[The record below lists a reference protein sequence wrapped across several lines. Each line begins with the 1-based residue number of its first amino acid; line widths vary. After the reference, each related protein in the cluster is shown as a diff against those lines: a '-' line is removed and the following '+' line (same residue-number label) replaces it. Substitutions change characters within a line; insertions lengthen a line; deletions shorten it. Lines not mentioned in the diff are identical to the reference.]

1 MRIASY
7 SVATLRGILV
17 LPKFFRAR
25 PDVIFLIVTIQ
36 DGQAREPYKLNI
48 HASDV
53 QIVGVMTTV
62 GVVKETKKGFVDSF
76 HAVQAG
82 IINKESPTPKIKQL
96 SSSNAKN
103 G

>member
-17 LPKFFRAR
+17 LPKIFRAR

-76 HAVQAG
+76 HGPGRDHQQR
-82 IINKESPTPKIKQL
+82 K
-96 SSSNAKN
+96 SNSEDKATFKFEREK
-103 G
+103 